1 MATRT
6 TDPGH
11 DGRPDTGGVESDLT
25 PDLANGFLWDRKPG
39 LTAAPTSD
47 RRPSLLARVLLAFLA
62 VYRATAVFRQPRCR
76 FSPTCSTYAVESV
89 QVHGALRGSLHAV
102 RRISRC
108 HPWNPGGSDPVPPRK

>member
-1 MATRT
+1 MATGT
-6 TDPGH
+6 TER
-11 DGRPDTGGVESDLT
+11 GRERAATGAAESDLT
-25 PDLANGFLWDRKPG
+25 D
-39 LTAAPTSD
+39 TA
-47 RRPSLLARVLLAFLA
+47 RPSLLARVLLLLLA

-108 HPWNPGGSDPVPPRK
+108 HPWSPGGFDPVPPRK